1 MLETKTSTMKTIF
14 SLYILLL
21 LIFTSCQI
29 SSDNNRQSDIIF
41 HPSHLKERKNTPF
54 SAAVETQN
62 LLFLSGQ
69 IGKDHLKG
77 TLVEGGIEAETKQAI
92 QNISEV
98 LAQHNSSLDR
108 VVKCTVILS
117 DINDF
122 AAFNNIYVQYF
133 PNKPA
138 RTTFAAGGLAAGA
151 KIEIDV
157 IAAK

>member
-1 MLETKTSTMKTIF
+1 MK
-14 SLYILLL
+14 SILTTF
-21 LIFTSCQI
+21 IIAFTFVSCQ
-29 SSDNNRQSDIIF
+29 SNKKDITF
-41 HPSHLKERKNTPF
+41 HASHLAERQNTPF
-54 SAAVETQN
+54 SAAVETEN

-69 IGKDHLKG
+69 IGKDHKKG
-77 TLVEGGIEAETKQAI
+77 ILVPGGIKAETKQALE
-92 QNISEV
+92 NIKAV

-108 VVKCTVILS
+108 VVKCTVILA

-122 AAFNNIYVQYF
+122 KDFNSVYVQYF

-138 RTTFAAGGLAAGA
+138 RTTFAAGGLAIGA

>member
-1 MLETKTSTMKTIF
+1 VKIIF
-14 SLYILLL
+14 SLCSVLLL
-21 LIFTSCQI
+21 CLVSCQT
-29 SSDNNRQSDIIF
+29 SNNNDNNNTNDNKSNDITF
-41 HPSHLKERKNTPF
+41 HASHLAERQNTPF
-54 SAAVETQN
+54 SAAVETEN

-69 IGKDHLKG
+69 IGKDHKKG
-77 TLVEGGIEAETKQAI
+77 MLVAGGIKAETKQAI
-92 QNISEV
+92 ENIKAV

-108 VVKCTVILS
+108 VVKCTVILA

-122 AAFNNIYVQYF
+122 KDFNSVYVQYF

-138 RTTFAAGGLAAGA
+138 RTTFAAGGLAIGA

>member
-1 MLETKTSTMKTIF
+1 MKPINY
-14 SLYILLL
+14 LYIVLLL
-21 LIFTSCQI
+21 SFFGCQ
-29 SSDNNRQSDIIF
+29 SGKKDITF
-41 HPSHLKERKNTPF
+41 HPSHLSERQNTPF
-54 SAAVETQN
+54 SAAVETEN

-69 IGKDHLKG
+69 IGKDHVKG
-77 TLVEGGIEAETKQAI
+77 MLVSGGIEAETKQALE
-92 QNISEV
+92 NIKAV

-108 VVKCTVILS
+108 VVKCTVILA

-122 AAFNNIYVQYF
+122 KAFNSVYVQYF

-138 RTTFAAGGLAAGA
+138 RTTFAAGGLAIGA

>member
-1 MLETKTSTMKTIF
+1 MKTIF
-14 SLYILLL
+14 SICVLLL
-21 LIFTSCQI
+21 LCLSSCQT
-29 SSDNNRQSDIIF
+29 SNNNNNDNDNDKSNITF
-41 HPSHLKERKNTPF
+41 HASHLPERQNTPF
-54 SAAVETQN
+54 SAAVETEN

-69 IGKDHLKG
+69 IGKDHKKG
-77 TLVEGGIEAETKQAI
+77 TLVSGGIKAETKQAI
-92 QNISEV
+92 ENIKAV

-108 VVKCTVILS
+108 VVKCTVILA

-122 AAFNNIYVQYF
+122 KDFNSIYVQYF

-138 RTTFAAGGLAAGA
+138 RTTFAAGGLAIGA